1 MKCNYNY
8 RFHTSILLTNRQ
20 IYTEASDIFYME
32 NLFIRVN
39 SYLPIE
45 NFDDDYYNDA
55 GALMRCYRLPLL
67 CEGSKAQA
75 CTRHA
80 MEIDFIKGRR
90 SDRHDRDH
98 HFILACD
105 DLPNFCR
112 TLLLVG
118 EWNALSDNL
127 LFEIELWIIIGDE
140 VGYSGDED
148 KSTDGHKDK
157 STDGHKDK
165 STDGHK
171 ALLLTAATKNAAAI
185 REGAIKNPN
194 ERDASVYT
202 DGMAHGSIEAR
213 SRLLKPPIQLD
224 SPRARRLLEP
234 FRALHSVRYSYIDA
248 PISEVYLLEML
259 YSLSRERPSIQDCFS
274 VVDSAYEDAIAC
286 KDFALAILKM
296 RATLDILN
304 DFWAHLG
311 NRDITFVL
319 AGRYSGVHS
328 DDAIDR
334 IEESL
339 WNYLA
344 RVHLKFDKDL
354 RHVRAAQA
362 CTRRYIEN
370 YIRDEV
376 WVSYMHPHE
385 RAMAYY
391 LEAEVWEAL
400 DQLGEHHGRPRS
412 TDLKDVVDM
421 LTKAL
426 RHEPENVMVEKELQR
441 RLAEKELAEMIGEV
455 TEMEWQ
461 DSAETTKEVSE
472 MESQDSAETTEE
484 VSEMESLDTAET
496 IEEVSEMDWQET
508 GGTEISG
515 NGQGGEGDGGR

>member
-472 MESQDSAETTEE
+472 MESQDSAETIEE
-484 VSEMESLDTAET
+484 VSEME
-496 IEEVSEMDWQET
+496 WQET
-508 GGTEISG
+508 GATEISG